1 MRDTRVR
8 DFMEATLQTVDLN
21 LTSSDM
27 DAVDETLA
35 LEGTLIAEECKEFLD
50 ELIALRQTLFDG
62 HEITPEAIGKF
73 LKELADLQYVISHCA
88 VAFGLP
94 FNTAFNE
101 VHSSNMSKLDEN
113 GEPLMRADGKVLKGD
128 NYHAP
133 NLDNL
138 VEIYVD
144 RD

>member
-1 MRDTRVR
+1 MRDTHVR

-21 LTSSDM
+21 LTSSDV

-50 ELIALRQTLFDG
+50 ELIDLRQTLADG
-62 HEITPEAIGKF
+62 HEITEEAIVKF
-73 LKELADLQYVISHCA
+73 LKELTDLQYVVSHCA

-101 VHSSNMSKLDEN
+101 VHESNMSKLDEN
-113 GEPLMRADGKVLKGD
+113 GEPVLRADGKVLKGD
-128 NYHAP
+128 NYRPP
-133 NLDNL
+133 NLDNIA
-138 VEIYVD
+138 EFYVGKN
-144 RD
+144 